1 MEEYV
6 DHFFNVHEFSS
17 TQADN
22 YCSGEHEETWSL
34 RIVHGKAVWKLHLE
48 NHTSS
53 SFSRSPLQ
61 SSKDDMRCGKSSL

>member
-22 YCSGEHEETWSL
+22 YCSGEHEETWSF
-34 RIVHGKAVWKLHLE
+34 VHYAW
-48 NHTSS
+48 
-53 SFSRSPLQ
+53 Q
-61 SSKDDMRCGKSSL
+61 CGNSI